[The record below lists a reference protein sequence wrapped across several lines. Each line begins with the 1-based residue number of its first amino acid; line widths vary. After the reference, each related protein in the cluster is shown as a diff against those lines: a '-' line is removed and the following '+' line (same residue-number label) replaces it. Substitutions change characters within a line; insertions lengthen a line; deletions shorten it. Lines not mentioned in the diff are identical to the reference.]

1 MPLVTAVITT
11 FNRERYLPSAIGSVL
26 NQTMPD
32 FELLI
37 LDNSSSDGTE
47 QVVKS
52 FDDPRIRHIRHP
64 PITIGAQRN
73 LGLREAQGEFVAF
86 LDDDD
91 EWLPAKLERQLG
103 VFRNGPPDLALV
115 YGGFVRI
122 DSEGHEFAVHRP
134 VLKGRILLDL
144 LWHRDA
150 FTGSASNPLMKVS
163 MLRALGG
170 YKDELRTSEDWELYL
185 RLAERHLIDY
195 TEYPIVRIR
204 SHRGP
209 RLGDRIGDA
218 MKVEELVLTH
228 FGPVMPAKLLSYY
241 LQKIGGKLCRIGLMV
256 NGRARL
262 GDAIKADP
270 QNVLAYSQLLLSYLG
285 SNVYRQMHLL
295 YKRMT

>member
-1 MPLVTAVITT
+1 VPLVTVVITT
-11 FNRERYLPSAIGSVL
+11 FNRERYLPSAIRSVL

-52 FDDPRIRHIRHP
+52 FDDPRMRHIRHP

-73 LGLREAQGEFVAF
+73 LGLREARGEFVAF

-122 DSEGHEFAVHRP
+122 DSEGREFATHRP
-134 VLKGRILLDL
+134 VLQGRILLDL

-163 MLRALGG
+163 FLRGLGG
-170 YKDELRTSEDWELYL
+170 YNDELCTSEDWELYL
-185 RLAERHLIDY
+185 RLAERYVIDFA
-195 TEYPIVRIR
+195 PDSVVWIR

-209 RLGDRIGDA
+209 RLGDRVSDA
-218 MKVEELVLTH
+218 LKVEELVLERYSS
-228 FGPVMPAKLLSYY
+228 VMSPQLRSYY
-241 LQKIGGKLCRIGLMV
+241 LQKIGGKLCRIGYPQQ
-256 NGRARL
+256 ARTRL
-262 GDAIKADP
+262 REAIREYPLNLVAYG
-270 QNVLAYSQLLLSYLG
+270 QLAVTIVGPDL
-285 SNVYRQMHLL
+285 YRQAHGL
-295 YKRMT
+295 YKKFS